1 MSFNEHNFEKLRF
14 DRFGFDNVLL
24 NNTNDPDK
32 NIFNNLSQVDSVFY
46 VVEETATSLKEF
58 NDKTFSTL
66 Q

>member
-1 MSFNEHNFEKLRF
+1 MSFNENNFEKLRF

-32 NIFNNLSQVDSVFY
+32 NIFNNLSQIDSVFY
-46 VVEETATSLKEF
+46 AVEEAATSLKKF
-58 NDKTFSTL
+58 NDKTFSTP